1 LHLDLTNLFSF
12 YNADTNEEKMKEL
25 FAAHG
30 KVEKVNLP
38 TNKNTGQP
46 RGFAFV
52 DMATNAELEAAIA
65 ALDGQQFEGRVLRVS
80 KSVPKE
86 QQEKKQDENIG
97 KIYVGNLPFTATK
110 DAVMNFF
117 SEYAEIVELYLP
129 MNPETG
135 EARGFAFVTVKEED
149 VDATIEKTSGLDFE
163 GRALTVNKP
172 LPPGKKSAKKPPGSQ
187 QQQVRGDRT
196 KIYVGNLSFYTVPDT
211 LYQVFEEFGTVHDC
225 YFPEDTETGG
235 SRGFAFITMDKEAA
249 MNAINEID
257 GCELDG
263 RMIRVNEAQPK
274 GSGGGRKQ
282 PSRDESSSSEE

>member
-1 LHLDLTNLFSF
+1 
-12 YNADTNEEKMKEL
+12 MKAL

-30 KVEKVNLP
+30 KVEMVNLP
-38 TNKNTGQP
+38 KNKNTGQP

-65 ALDGQQFEGRVLRVS
+65 ALDGQQFEGRVLRVG

-110 DAVMNFF
+110 DAVMKFF
-117 SEYAEIVELYLP
+117 SEYADIVELYLP

-149 VDATIEKTSGLDFE
+149 ADATIEKTNGLEFE

-172 LPPGKKSAKKPPGSQ
+172 LPPGKKAAKKAPGSQ
-187 QQQVRGDRT
+187 QARTDRT

-274 GSGGGRKQ
+274 GPAGGGGGRKA
-282 PSRDESSSSEE
+282 PREENGSSSEE